1 MERFFYFFIKGKW
14 KRLKTHT
21 HQKNQNQKTTH
32 NINQPTKKPTDK
44 SNAGAKGVSSH
55 FLDGPKFIRWGYL
68 KAMRMPSHTQPVSIT
83 VYLPKES
90 WKKDARSW
98 GGAFTPVLSHGSSS
112 ALYLMGSY
120 NKNTILR
127 YLSISRAA
135 IQNQYFFNLH
145 IYKLGTGKIFKPW
158 RHPVSS
164 QEEVSLPI
172 AATDT
177 WGGRG

>member
-68 KAMRMPSHTQPVSIT
+68 KAMRMPSHTHNLSASLFIF
-83 VYLPKES
+83 PK
-90 WKKDARSW
+90 KAGRKMP
-98 GGAFTPVLSHGSSS
+98 GAGEEPSPQ
-112 ALYLMGSY
+112 SY
-120 NKNTILR
+120 HT
-127 YLSISRAA
+127 A
-135 IQNQYFFNLH
+135 
-145 IYKLGTGKIFKPW
+145 
-158 RHPVSS
+158 HPVRCIWWDPTTKTPFYVISLS
-164 QEEVSLPI
+164 QELPSKI
-172 AATDT
+172 NIFLIYIYIS
-177 WGGRG
+177 